1 MTEVDDQKAPKA
13 PQKTDDTSAD
23 AQKDAPGCV
32 VRMPLDQ
39 DRIMTKS
46 VASRL
51 EPGMA
56 VSAEIKTGK
65 RLIIQYIISPIKRA
79 SHESITER

>member
-65 RLIIQYIISPIKRA
+65 RLMIQYVISLVKVPYYQPIN
-79 SHESITER
+79 